1 MPDLTDFFDGAPF
14 NPLSVEPQDDI
25 TFIKPGKYS
34 VLIEKAEVKITN
46 KRTGHLISL
55 QMQVLDEGPF
65 KGRKVFDNINIQNPS
80 TQCVEIG
87 MRTLAALAQA
97 IGIVAVEDT
106 SQLLNQVVVAHVKVK
121 DEQNSVRT
129 YSAAV
134 DVHTGQAAVAPVSA
148 PALRPADELDHLP
161 VTTPPVAAQQHLA
174 MNPPA
179 GAVAPAPVTAPTS
192 APVAA
197 PVAPAQPAPVSPPVA
212 TPVPAPVAAPAPVP
226 CVAPPVPGGPMGPAY
241 TGQPAPAVVPPAS
254 QKPIWER

>member
-1 MPDLTDFFDGAPF
+1 MPDLTDFFGGAPF

-129 YSAAV
+129 YSAA
-134 DVHTGQAAVAPVSA
+134 GNAQA
-148 PALRPADELDHLP
+148 
-161 VTTPPVAAQQHLA
+161 
-174 MNPPA
+174 MPPA
-179 GAVAPAPVTAPTS
+179 APAPVPATVAPQS
-192 APVAA
+192 VVPDLRSGRRVPLAPAPVMAPAPVAA
-197 PVAPAQPAPVSPPVA
+197 PVAPAQPAPVAPPVA
-212 TPVPAPVAAPAPVP
+212 APVPAPVVVPVVPLVAGAPVQQGPGGVPVAPAPV
-226 CVAPPVPGGPMGPAY
+226 
-241 TGQPAPAVVPPAS
+241 TAPAS
-254 QKPIWER
+254 GTQKPIWER